1 MSLTTVYVHGNGNK
15 IAAAALKRVWDEALF
30 ERDMGEATR
39 MAYWAPLRYPQPL
52 PGPEFDEMQMLP
64 APGPFESAVPVAQ
77 PPEAFIAETVSAAC
91 AAPAGPFESAAP
103 AADAGDELARWLRR
117 MTYQADALAAGGGDP
132 FEVLPLPRS
141 MRSAAFRAM
150 VKLTF
155 KDVHAYFFG
164 SVREA
169 IRDVVRESLRGIDGP
184 LVVVGHSLGS
194 IIAYDVLRE
203 REFEGLDIPLLV
215 TVGSPL
221 GITEVQDLV
230 AAPLEVPH
238 AAAAWRNVCDGFDF
252 VALDKTLRPAYA
264 PAERC
269 TDFLVRNASANHHG
283 IREYLRSA
291 PVREPIREL
300 AAASSPAR

>member
-15 IAAAALKRVWDEALF
+15 IAAGALKRVWDEALF
-30 ERDMGEATR
+30 AREMGDATR

-52 PGPEFDEMQMLP
+52 PGPEVDEMQMTP
-64 APGPFESAVPVAQ
+64 APGPFESAVPAVQ
-77 PPEAFIAETVSAAC
+77 SPEAFIAETVAGTP
-91 AAPAGPFESAAP
+91 AAPAGPFESGGP
-103 AADAGDELARWLRR
+103 AYADDELEPWLRR
-117 MTYQADALAAGGGDP
+117 MTYEADALAAGGGDP
-132 FEVLPLPRS
+132 FELLALPRS
-141 MRSAAFRAM
+141 MRTAAFRAM

-164 SVREA
+164 AVGEA
-169 IRDVVRESLRGIDGP
+169 IREVVRERLRVIDGP
-184 LVVVGHSLGS
+184 VVVIGHSLGS
-194 IIAYDVLRE
+194 IVAYDVLRE
-203 REFEGLDIPLLV
+203 PEFDGLDLPLFL

-230 AAPLEVPH
+230 ARPLEVPR

-252 VALDKTLRPAYA
+252 VALDKTLRPEYA

-283 IREYLRSA
+283 IREYLCSA
-291 PVREPIREL
+291 PVREAIHEL
-300 AAASSPAR
+300 AALGSPTG

>member
-15 IAAAALKRVWDEALF
+15 IAADALKRVWDEALF

-64 APGPFESAVPVAQ
+64 APGPFESAVPPAQ
-77 PPEAFIAETVSAAC
+77 PPEAFIAETVAGTPAT
-91 AAPAGPFESAAP
+91 PAGPFESTAP
-103 AADAGDELARWLRR
+103 GGDGDDGLEPWLRR

-132 FEVLPLPRS
+132 FEALPLPRS
-141 MRSAAFRAM
+141 MRTAAFRAM

-164 SVREA
+164 AVREA

-203 REFEGLDIPLLV
+203 PEFDCLDIPLLL

-230 AAPLEVPH
+230 ARPLEVPR

-269 TDFLVRNASANHHG
+269 TDFLVRNSSANHHG

-300 AAASSPAR
+300 AALGSPAR